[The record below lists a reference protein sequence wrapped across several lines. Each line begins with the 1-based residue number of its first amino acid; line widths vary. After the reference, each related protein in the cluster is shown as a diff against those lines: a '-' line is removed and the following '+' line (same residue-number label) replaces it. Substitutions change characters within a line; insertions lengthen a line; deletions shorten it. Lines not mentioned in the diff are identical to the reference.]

1 MKRSYESGESTNVNF
16 FVGTEVENTFGKN
29 QHTLFVVGPKSSARI
44 LEHASQE
51 NVSHIYLGA
60 NHSYNRSKG
69 WYILHDV
76 VGDLLKAEYTV
87 SLNYKYNEH
96 DAIKHEL
103 KDLYFHKNFIPQISL
118 QFLDAK
124 NESTNLNIKIDD
136 ETFDATNNGVW
147 CIPFEQL
154 IQDMYLTKWDSYSK
168 DKILK

>member
-29 QHTLFVVGPKSSARI
+29 QHTLFVVGRKSSARI
-44 LEHASQE
+44 LEYASQE

-60 NHSYNRSKG
+60 NHSYEIRDEWN
-69 WYILHDV
+69 ILHDV
-76 VGDLLKAEYTV
+76 VSDLLEAKYTV

-96 DAIKHEL
+96 SVVKHEL

-118 QFLDAK
+118 QFLDVK

-136 ETFDATNNGVW
+136 KTFNATNDGVW

-168 DKILK
+168 DKILQ

>member
-1 MKRSYESGESTNVNF
+1 MKRSYESGEFTNVEF

-29 QHTLFVVGPKSSARI
+29 QHTLFVVGSQPSAKI
-44 LEHASQE
+44 LEYASQE

-60 NHSYNRSKG
+60 NHSYEIRDEWN
-69 WYILHDV
+69 ILHDV
-76 VGDLLKAEYTV
+76 VSDLLEAEYTV

-136 ETFDATNNGVW
+136 KTFNATNDGVW

-154 IQDMYLTKWDSYSK
+154 IQDMYLTKWNSYSK
-168 DKILK
+168 DKILQ

>member
-1 MKRSYESGESTNVNF
+1 MKRSYESGESTNFNY

-29 QHTLFVVGPKSSARI
+29 QHTLFVVGSQPSAKI
-44 LEHASQE
+44 LEYASQE

-60 NHSYNRSKG
+60 NHSYNRSRG

-76 VGDLLKAEYTV
+76 VDDLLKAEYAV

-96 DAIKHEL
+96 SVVKHKLEN
-103 KDLYFHKNFIPQISL
+103 LYFHKNFIPQISL
-118 QFLDAK
+118 QFIYSK

-136 ETFDATNNGVW
+136 KPFDATNDGVW

-154 IQDMYLTKWDSYSK
+154 VQDMYLTKWDSYSK
-168 DKILK
+168 DKILQ

>member
-1 MKRSYESGESTNVNF
+1 MKRSYESGEFTNVEF

-29 QHTLFVVGPKSSARI
+29 QHTLFVVGSQPSAKI
-44 LEHASQE
+44 LEYASQE

-60 NHSYNRSKG
+60 NHSYEIRDEWN
-69 WYILHDV
+69 ILHDV
-76 VGDLLKAEYTV
+76 VSDLLEAEYTV

-96 DAIKHEL
+96 SAIKHEL

-118 QFLDAK
+118 QFLDVK

-136 ETFDATNNGVW
+136 KTFNATNNGVW

-154 IQDMYLTKWDSYSK
+154 IQDMYLTKWNSYSK
-168 DKILK
+168 DKILQ

>member
-1 MKRSYESGESTNVNF
+1 MKRSYESGEFTNVEF

-29 QHTLFVVGPKSSARI
+29 QHTLFVVGPQPSTKI
-44 LEHASQE
+44 LKYALQE

-60 NHSYNRSKG
+60 NHSYNKSKG

-76 VGDLLKAEYTV
+76 VGDLLEAEYTV

-103 KDLYFHKNFIPQISL
+103 KHLYFHKNFIPQISL

-136 ETFDATNNGVW
+136 KTFDATNDGVW

>member
-76 VGDLLKAEYTV
+76 VGDLLEAEYTV

-103 KDLYFHKNFIPQISL
+103 KHLYFHKNFIPQISL

-136 ETFDATNNGVW
+136 KTFNATNDGVW